1 MFGGNI
7 EPTKAVVPWPTAKCF
22 WMPVTAPLITAL
34 S

>member
-1 MFGGNI
+1 MAT
-7 EPTKAVVPWPTAKCF
+7 TKAVSPLPTPKCF